1 MADFDE
7 IQKALWD
14 VRYLWFDLGTALD
27 LRPHLTDIQRKLRN
41 DSDKYLPEVIGL
53 WLKRAEPVATWS
65 ALVSALKSPNIRKL
79 EEGIAEDIAQKYIFS

>member
-7 IQKALWD
+7 VQKALWD

-27 LRPHLTDIQRKLRN
+27 LRPHLTDIQRKLKN
-41 DSDKYLPEVIGL
+41 DLDNYFPEVIGL

-79 EEGIAEDIAQKYIFS
+79 EERIAEDIAQKYVFS